1 MSNDK
6 TKQYGTTVMVHVHT
20 CKHTCICAHIFSP
33 GNLKYTMNNTIKI
46 LFPPIFQMGVVCEC
60 ACMHVCVCVHACE
73 HMCVCVLFCCFFF
86 SFFLGG
92 GGLDRDTFGAQH
104 YLYQT
109 TSSIITTSAY
119 GKNAGKND
127 DRSS

>member
-1 MSNDK
+1 
-6 TKQYGTTVMVHVHT
+6 
-20 CKHTCICAHIFSP
+20 
-33 GNLKYTMNNTIKI
+33 
-46 LFPPIFQMGVVCEC
+46 
-60 ACMHVCVCVHACE
+60 
-73 HMCVCVLFCCFFF
+73 MCVCVCMRARARVCVCFLAVIFWYLFILFFC
-86 SFFLGG
+86 GG
-92 GGLDRDTFGAQH
+92 GGGGGGWDLDTFGAQH